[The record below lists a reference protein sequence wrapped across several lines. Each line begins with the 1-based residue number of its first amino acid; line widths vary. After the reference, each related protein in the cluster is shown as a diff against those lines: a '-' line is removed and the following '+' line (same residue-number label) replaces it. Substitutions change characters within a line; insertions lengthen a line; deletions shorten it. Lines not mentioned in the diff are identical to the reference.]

1 MDLQSKKQSMGTEY
15 YRQIELAV
23 DKNVPQSYLQTIIDE
38 YTTLQLEL
46 QKRDT
51 QWSDVQ
57 TLCDLVSALESEV
70 KNYNG

>member
-1 MDLQSKKQSMGTEY
+1 MDLQSKKQSVGTEY

>member
-1 MDLQSKKQSMGTEY
+1 MDLQSKKQSLGTEY

-51 QWSDVQ
+51 QWSDIQ